1 MKRQLRTETLSLVK
15 RRAIIAQRFLSK
27 VAAAIHR
34 WPPLPLHIT
43 PSEQAPTARRWVLV
57 RSGPSTSLLP

>member
-27 VAAAIHR
+27 VAAAITDDRRFPCILHLLSRHR
-34 WPPLPLHIT
+34 PRGRECWFVRD
-43 PSEQAPTARRWVLV
+43 RRASLV
-57 RSGPSTSLLP
+57 R